1 MARGKIKRGSTFV
14 DMTAMC
20 DVAFLLLSFFILTT
34 KFKPEEAIEVTPPSS
49 VSSKVAS
56 EKDAFKVS
64 IDKEG
69 KVYIDMSDEMRKD
82 VIEELGKQRNINFS
96 PEDVQFFE
104 QATFVGVPISQLNQF
119 DRLTAEQ
126 IKATKIPGVPSDSTN
141 NELQSWISAAV
152 AANQGK
158 KINFYIKGD
167 NAAKYTSFKN
177 VIEAFKKNDIYK
189 YNLVTNAE
197 DVPEGT
203 ELYKQNIERI
213 KESGVYGSGAATN

>member
-1 MARGKIKRGSTFV
+1 MGRAKIKRGSTNV

-49 VSSKVAS
+49 VSAKAAS
-56 EKDAFKVS
+56 DKNAFKVT

-69 KVYIDMSDEMRKD
+69 KVYLDMSDEMRGD
-82 VIEELGKQRNINFS
+82 VLDELAKQRNLNFS
-96 PEDVQFFE
+96 ADDKKYFQ
-104 QATFVGVPISQLNQF
+104 QATFVGVPLSQLNQF

-126 IKATKIPGVPSDSTN
+126 IKATKLSGIPADSTN
-141 NELQSWISAAV
+141 NELQAWISAAV
-152 AANQGK
+152 QANLGK
-158 KINFYIKGD
+158 KVDFYIKGD
-167 NAAKYTSFKN
+167 NDAKYPAFKQ

-189 YNLVTNAE
+189 YNLITNAE

-203 ELYKQNIERI
+203 ELYKKNMAELQ
-213 KESGVYGSGAATN
+213 K

>member
-1 MARGKIKRGSTFV
+1 MGRAKIKRGSTNV

-49 VSSKVAS
+49 VSAKAAS
-56 EKDAFKVS
+56 DKDAFKVT

-69 KVYIDMSDEMRKD
+69 KVYLDMSEEMRGD
-82 VIEELGKQRNINFS
+82 VLDELAKQRNLNFS
-96 PEDVQFFE
+96 ADDKKYFQ
-104 QATFVGVPISQLNQF
+104 QATFVGVPLSQLNQF

-126 IKATKIPGVPSDSTN
+126 IKATKLSGVPSDSTN
-141 NELQSWISAAV
+141 NELQAWINAAV
-152 AANQGK
+152 QANLGK
-158 KINFYIKGD
+158 KVDFYIKGD
-167 NAAKYTSFKN
+167 NDAKYPAFKQ

-189 YNLVTNAE
+189 YNLITNAE

-203 ELYKQNIERI
+203 ELYKKNMAEQN
-213 KESGVYGSGAATN
+213 K

>member
-1 MARGKIKRGSTFV
+1 MGRAKIKRGSTNI

-56 EKDAFKVS
+56 DKDAFKVT

-69 KVYIDMSDEMRKD
+69 KVFVDMSDEMRGD
-82 VIEELGKQRNINFS
+82 VLDELAKERNLSFTPDDKKYFQS
-96 PEDVQFFE
+96 
-104 QATFVGVPISQLNQF
+104 ATFVGGPISQLNQF
-119 DRLTAEQ
+119 DRLNSEQ
-126 IKATKIPGVPSDSTN
+126 IKATKLVGIPTDSTN
-141 NELQSWISAAV
+141 NELQAWISAAV
-152 AANQGK
+152 QANQGS

-167 NAAKYTSFKN
+167 DNAKYPAFKG

-189 YNLVTNAE
+189 YNLITNAE
-197 DVPEGT
+197 DVPEGS
-203 ELYKQNIERI
+203 ELWKKNMRRGKGIISRSE
-213 KESGVYGSGAATN
+213 KSF